1 MSLYGSLTSPG
12 PSGFGYASTAQDVLS
27 ALDLTGKTFL
37 VTGCNSGLG
46 HETLAALAAVGAR
59 VIGAARTEAKAAA
72 ACAAVA
78 GDAVP
83 LACELSEPD
92 SVRAAVLAVQAL
104 GGSLDGIVANAG
116 IMALPQRT
124 LQHGYE
130 AQFFTNHVGHTLLIT
145 GLLKTLSA
153 DGRVVMVSSN
163 AHTRTYPQ
171 GIRLDD
177 LSAAR
182 GYTPW
187 GAYGQSK
194 LANLLFARH
203 LATRL
208 PPGQTA
214 SSIHPGVI
222 ATNIVR
228 RLGRSVQWIWK
239 NIGPVLA
246 LKSIPEG
253 AATQCYVAAH
263 PDAAR
268 ATGQYWKDCNV
279 AVSSS
284 HGQDD
289 ALAAALWE
297 KTEAII
303 AGL

>member
-1 MSLYGSLTSPG
+1 MSLYGSLTAPG
-12 PSGFGYASTAQDVLS
+12 LSGFGYASTAQDVLS
-27 ALDLTGKTFL
+27 RLELAGKTYL

-46 HETLAALAAVGAR
+46 LETLQALAAAGAR
-59 VIGAARTEAKAAA
+59 VIGAARTEGKAAA
-72 ACAAVA
+72 ACALATGEA
-78 GDAVP
+78 IP
-83 LACELSEPD
+83 LACELSEPG
-92 SVRAAVLAVQAL
+92 SVRAAVQTVRAL
-104 GGSLDGIVANAG
+104 GGSIDGIIANAG

-130 AQFFTNHVGHTLLIT
+130 AQFFTNHIGHTLLIT
-145 GLLKTLSA
+145 GVLDRLSV

-163 AHTRTYPQ
+163 AHTRSYPQ

-177 LSAAR
+177 LSAAH

-194 LANLLFARH
+194 LANVLFARH
-203 LATRL
+203 LSTRL

-214 SSIHPGVI
+214 NSIHPGVI

-228 RLGRSVQWIWK
+228 RLGSGVQWLWR
-239 NIGPVLA
+239 NVGPVLA

-253 AATQCYVAAH
+253 TATQCYVAAH
-263 PDAAR
+263 PDAANI
-268 ATGQYWKDCNV
+268 TGQYWKNCNV
-279 AVSSS
+279 AVSSD

-289 ALAAALWE
+289 ALGAALWE